1 MTGHDKFLEQVTA
14 LLPALRAFGRS
25 LCGDPARADD
35 LVQDTVLKAW
45 TNREQFQSGSNLKAW
60 LFTILRNCYYSEL
73 RHRKFEIEDPDGVCA
88 GQVAIAPDH
97 DAKLHLRD
105 LSRALQ
111 QLPIDQREA
120 LILVCATGLS
130 YEEAADVCQVAVG
143 TIKSRI
149 ARARDRLVELLGDDA
164 ALVTGPPRRCAGRCR
179 RRDRAAL
186 GRALRSRPRITRS
199 AGTPAPLVSRKML
212 AAEFA

>member
-1 MTGHDKFLEQVTA
+1 MAGSDPFLDQVTA
-14 LLPALRAFGRS
+14 LLPAMRAFGRS

-73 RHRKFEIEDPDGVCA
+73 RHRKFEVEDPEGVCA
-88 GQVAIAPDH
+88 AQLAVAPMH
-97 DAKLHLRD
+97 DARLHLRD
-105 LSRALQ
+105 LNRALQ
-111 QLPIDQREA
+111 ELPHDQREA

-149 ARARDRLVELLGDDA
+149 ARARDRLVDLLGEDA
-164 ALVTGPPRRCAGRCR
+164 AFVGDAGSAI
-179 RRDRAAL
+179 DARAENANISL
-186 GRALRSRPRITRS
+186 SRAKAS
-199 AGTPAPLVSRKML
+199 
-212 AAEFA
+212 

>member
-1 MTGHDKFLEQVTA
+1 MDAHDPFLDQVTA

-45 TNREQFQSGSNLKAW
+45 TNRTQFQSGSNLKAW

-73 RHRKFEIEDPDGVCA
+73 RHRKFEVEDPEGVCA
-88 GQVAIAPDH
+88 AQLSVAPIH
-97 DAKLHLRD
+97 DARLHLRD
-105 LSRALQ
+105 LNRALQ
-111 QLPIDQREA
+111 ELPHDQREA
-120 LILVCATGLS
+120 LVLVCATGLS

-149 ARARDRLVELLGDDA
+149 ARARDRLIELLGEDA
-164 ALVTGPPRRCAGRCR
+164 AHVTDHISADRTQGNGGPRSTA
-179 RRDRAAL
+179 RAK
-186 GRALRSRPRITRS
+186 
-199 AGTPAPLVSRKML
+199 VS
-212 AAEFA
+212 

>member
-1 MTGHDKFLEQVTA
+1 MVGSDPFLDQVTA

-35 LVQDTVLKAW
+35 LVQDTVFKAW

-73 RHRKFEIEDPDGVCA
+73 RHRKFEVEDPEGVCA
-88 GQVAIAPDH
+88 AQLAVAPVH
-97 DAKLHLRD
+97 DARLHLRD
-105 LSRALQ
+105 LNRALQ
-111 QLPIDQREA
+111 LLPHDQREA
-120 LILVCATGLS
+120 LVLVCATGLS

-149 ARARDRLVELLGDDA
+149 ARARDRLVEMLGEDA
-164 ALVTGPPRRCAGRCR
+164 AFVSEPSSAMQA
-179 RRDRAAL
+179 RAENAHITL
-186 GRALRSRPRITRS
+186 SRSKAS
-199 AGTPAPLVSRKML
+199 
-212 AAEFA
+212 

>member
-1 MTGHDKFLEQVTA
+1 MVASDPFLDSVTA

-45 TNREQFQSGSNLKAW
+45 TNRAQFQTGSNLKAW

-73 RHRKFEIEDPDGVCA
+73 RHRKFEVEDPEGVCA
-88 GQVAIAPDH
+88 AQLSVAPIH
-97 DAKLHLRD
+97 DARLHLRD
-105 LSRALQ
+105 LNRALQ
-111 QLPIDQREA
+111 QLPNDQREA
-120 LILVCATGLS
+120 LVLVCATGLS

-149 ARARDRLVELLGDDA
+149 ARARDRLIELLGEDA
-164 ALVTGPPRRCAGRCR
+164 AHVADPASGLNSIGDTANATAT
-179 RRDRAAL
+179 RAKA
-186 GRALRSRPRITRS
+186 S
-199 AGTPAPLVSRKML
+199 
-212 AAEFA
+212 

>member
-1 MTGHDKFLEQVTA
+1 MIVEDKFLEQVTA

-73 RHRKFEIEDPDGVCA
+73 RHRKFEIEDPDGICA
-88 GQVAIAPDH
+88 SQVAISPDH

-111 QLPIDQREA
+111 HLPPDQREA

-164 ALVTGPPRRCAGRCR
+164 AQVT
-179 RRDRAAL
+179 AAL
-186 GRALRSRPRITRS
+186 PVVNSLSEPESLTAQRQP
-199 AGTPAPLVSRKML
+199 
-212 AAEFA
+212 

>member
-1 MTGHDKFLEQVTA
+1 MRMTGQDKFLDQVTA

-88 GQVAIAPDH
+88 AQMAVAPG
-97 DAKLHLRD
+97 
-105 LSRALQ
+105 SRRQ
-111 QLPIDQREA
+111 
-120 LILVCATGLS
+120 
-130 YEEAADVCQVAVG
+130 AAFARSE
-143 TIKSRI
+143 SR
-149 ARARDRLVELLGDDA
+149 LA
-164 ALVTGPPRRCAGRCR
+164 AAAGRS
-179 RRDRAAL
+179 A
-186 GRALRSRPRITRS
+186 RS
-199 AGTPAPLVSRKML
+199 AGAGVRHRACRTKKRRMCARSPWAPSRAASRVRAIVWSSCSARMPRRSPAPLPAVDSL
-212 AAEFA
+212 SEP

>member
-45 TNREQFQSGSNLKAW
+45 TNREQFQSGSNLKTW

-73 RHRKFEIEDPDGVCA
+73 RHRKFEIEPPARGCA
-88 GQVAIAPDH
+88 GQVAIPPDH
-97 DAKLHLRD
+97 DAKLHLRA

-111 QLPIDQREA
+111 QLPVDQREA

-149 ARARDRLVELLGDDA
+149 ARARDRLVEWLGAAAARVTAPPIGALADA
-164 ALVTGPPRRCAGRCR
+164 EGATEPRSGG
-179 RRDRAAL
+179 L
-186 GRALRSRPRITRS
+186 
-199 AGTPAPLVSRKML
+199 
-212 AAEFA
+212 

>member
-1 MTGHDKFLEQVTA
+1 M
-14 LLPALRAFGRS
+14 R
-25 LCGDPARADD
+25 
-35 LVQDTVLKAW
+35 
-45 TNREQFQSGSNLKAW
+45 
-60 LFTILRNCYYSEL
+60 
-73 RHRKFEIEDPDGVCA
+73 
-88 GQVAIAPDH
+88 PDH

-111 QLPIDQREA
+111 QLPVDQREA

-164 ALVTGPPRRCAGRCR
+164 AQVTGVAAGVGALADAEGATEPRSGG
-179 RRDRAAL
+179 L
-186 GRALRSRPRITRS
+186 
-199 AGTPAPLVSRKML
+199 
-212 AAEFA
+212 

>member
-1 MTGHDKFLEQVTA
+1 MVANDPFLDQVTA

-45 TNREQFQSGSNLKAW
+45 TNRGQFQSGSNLKAW

-73 RHRKFEIEDPDGVCA
+73 RHRKFEVEDPEGVCA
-88 GQVAIAPDH
+88 AQLSVAPIH
-97 DAKLHLRD
+97 DARLHLRD
-105 LSRALQ
+105 LNRALQ
-111 QLPIDQREA
+111 ELPHDQREA
-120 LILVCATGLS
+120 LVLVCATGLS

-149 ARARDRLVELLGDDA
+149 ARARDRLVDLLGEDA
-164 ALVTGPPRRCAGRCR
+164 AHVTDPSSGMASVG
-179 RRDRAAL
+179 DS
-186 GRALRSRPRITRS
+186 GNTVITRVKAS
-199 AGTPAPLVSRKML
+199 
-212 AAEFA
+212 

>member
-1 MTGHDKFLEQVTA
+1 MGAGSDPFLDHVTA

-45 TNREQFQSGSNLKAW
+45 TNRGQFQSGSNLKAW

-73 RHRKFEIEDPDGVCA
+73 RHRKFEIEDPEGVCA
-88 GQVAIAPDH
+88 AQMSVTPDH

-111 QLPIDQREA
+111 ELPTDQREA
-120 LILVCATGLS
+120 LVLVCATGLS

-164 ALVTGPPRRCAGRCR
+164 AQVTGTLPMADSRIESDGASR
-179 RRDRAAL
+179 RRNI
-186 GRALRSRPRITRS
+186 S
-199 AGTPAPLVSRKML
+199 
-212 AAEFA
+212 

>member
-73 RHRKFEIEDPDGVCA
+73 RHRKFEIEDRTA
-88 GQVAIAPDH
+88 SAP
-97 DAKLHLRD
+97 AR
-105 LSRALQ
+105 SRS
-111 QLPIDQREA
+111 PRTTTRSCT
-120 LILVCATGLS
+120 CAT
-130 YEEAADVCQVAVG
+130 
-143 TIKSRI
+143 
-149 ARARDRLVELLGDDA
+149 
-164 ALVTGPPRRCAGRCR
+164 
-179 RRDRAAL
+179 
-186 GRALRSRPRITRS
+186 
-199 AGTPAPLVSRKML
+199 
-212 AAEFA
+212 

>member
-1 MTGHDKFLEQVTA
+1 MAGSDPFLDQVTA

-73 RHRKFEIEDPDGVCA
+73 RHRKFEVEDPEGICA
-88 GQVAIAPDH
+88 AQLSVAPMH
-97 DAKLHLRD
+97 DARLHLRD
-105 LSRALQ
+105 LNRALQ
-111 QLPIDQREA
+111 ELPNDQREA
-120 LILVCATGLS
+120 LVLVCATGLS

-149 ARARDRLVELLGDDA
+149 ARARDRLVELLGEDA
-164 ALVTGPPRRCAGRCR
+164 AFVGGPAGGVDSRSER
-179 RRDRAAL
+179 HSITS
-186 GRALRSRPRITRS
+186 GRVKAS
-199 AGTPAPLVSRKML
+199 
-212 AAEFA
+212 

>member
-1 MTGHDKFLEQVTA
+1 MTGHDHFLEQVTA

-111 QLPIDQREA
+111 QLPVDQREA

-143 TIKSRI
+143 TIKSRV
-149 ARARDRLVELLGDDA
+149 ARGRVALETLMTEGKLPSRREQATSEHSALQTIMSEVDELSRDRDPGGEEG
-164 ALVTGPPRRCAGRCR
+164 AG
-179 RRDRAAL
+179 
-186 GRALRSRPRITRS
+186 
-199 AGTPAPLVSRKML
+199 
-212 AAEFA
+212 

>member
-1 MTGHDKFLEQVTA
+1 MSQDRFLDQVTA

-73 RHRKFEIEDPDGVCA
+73 RHRKFEVEAPAGICA
-88 GQVAIAPDH
+88 AQVSIAPDH

-105 LSRALQ
+105 LNRALQ
-111 QLPIDQREA
+111 ELPVDQREA

-149 ARARDRLVELLGDDA
+149 ARARDRLVDLLGDDA
-164 ALVTGPPRRCAGRCR
+164 ARVATSMNSSES
-179 RRDRAAL
+179 DDL
-186 GRALRSRPRITRS
+186 GRRL
-199 AGTPAPLVSRKML
+199 GTS
-212 AAEFA
+212 

>member
-1 MTGHDKFLEQVTA
+1 MTGQDKFLDQVTA

-88 GQVAIAPDH
+88 AQVAVLPDH

-111 QLPIDQREA
+111 ELPPDQREA

-149 ARARDRLVELLGDDA
+149 ARARDRLIELLGDDA
-164 ALVTGPPRRCAGRCR
+164 AQVTGALQVSSLSETEGLGAPRSSTG
-179 RRDRAAL
+179 
-186 GRALRSRPRITRS
+186 
-199 AGTPAPLVSRKML
+199 
-212 AAEFA
+212 

>member
-1 MTGHDKFLEQVTA
+1 MSGVYEGTSMAGSDPFLDQVTA

-45 TNREQFQSGSNLKAW
+45 TNRVQFQSGSNLKAW

-73 RHRKFEIEDPDGVCA
+73 RHRKFEVEDPDGVCA
-88 GQVAIAPDH
+88 AQLAVAPAH
-97 DAKLHLRD
+97 DARLHLRD
-105 LSRALQ
+105 LNRALQ
-111 QLPIDQREA
+111 QLPNDQREA
-120 LILVCATGLS
+120 LVLVCATGLS

-149 ARARDRLVELLGDDA
+149 ARARDRLVDLLGEDA
-164 ALVTGPPRRCAGRCR
+164 AFVTDASSAI
-179 RRDRAAL
+179 DS
-186 GRALRSRPRITRS
+186 RSENDNIT
-199 AGTPAPLVSRKML
+199 VSRAK
-212 AAEFA
+212 AV

>member
-1 MTGHDKFLEQVTA
+1 VNPAMVANDPFLDQVTA

-45 TNREQFQSGSNLKAW
+45 TNRNQFQTGSNLKAW

-73 RHRKFEIEDPDGVCA
+73 RHRKFEVEDPEGVCA
-88 GQVAIAPDH
+88 AQLSVAPVH
-97 DAKLHLRD
+97 DARLHLRD
-105 LSRALQ
+105 LNRALQ
-111 QLPIDQREA
+111 ELPHDQREA
-120 LILVCATGLS
+120 LVLVCATGLS

-149 ARARDRLVELLGDDA
+149 ARARDRLVELLGEDA
-164 ALVTGPPRRCAGRCR
+164 AMVTDPGSGGSQGSDTVSMNSA
-179 RRDRAAL
+179 RAKA
-186 GRALRSRPRITRS
+186 S
-199 AGTPAPLVSRKML
+199 
-212 AAEFA
+212 

>member
-1 MTGHDKFLEQVTA
+1 MAAQDPFLDQVTA

-73 RHRKFEIEDPDGVCA
+73 RHRKFEVEDPEGVCA
-88 GQVAIAPDH
+88 AQLSVAPIH
-97 DAKLHLRD
+97 DARLHLRD
-105 LSRALQ
+105 LNRALQ
-111 QLPIDQREA
+111 ELPNDQREA
-120 LILVCATGLS
+120 LVLVCATGLS

-149 ARARDRLVELLGDDA
+149 ARARDRLIELLGEDA
-164 ALVTGPPRRCAGRCR
+164 AYVTDPSSAEELRHDGVTISAGR
-179 RRDRAAL
+179 AKA
-186 GRALRSRPRITRS
+186 S
-199 AGTPAPLVSRKML
+199 
-212 AAEFA
+212 